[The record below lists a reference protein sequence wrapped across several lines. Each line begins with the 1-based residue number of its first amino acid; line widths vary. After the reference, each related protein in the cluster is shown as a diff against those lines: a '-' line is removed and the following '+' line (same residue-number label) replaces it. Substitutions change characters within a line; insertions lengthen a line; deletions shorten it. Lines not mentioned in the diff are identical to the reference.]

1 MTSHKD
7 LQVYQESLLL
17 VKDIYL
23 LVALFPKDELF
34 GLTSQM
40 KRCAISI
47 PSNIAE
53 GAGRKGSAEFVRFMY
68 ISMGSLSELETQLD
82 IAVMLNF
89 CEKRED
95 IIKRIFYIK
104 NMLSKLIISLKKPKA
119 TATS

>member
-7 LQVYQESLLL
+7 LQVYKESLLL

-40 KRCAISI
+40 KRSAISI

-53 GAGRKGSAEFVRFMY
+53 GAGRKGSAEFVRFLY
-68 ISMGSLSELETQLD
+68 ISLGSLSELETQLD

>member
-7 LQVYQESLLL
+7 LQVYKESLLL

-34 GLTSQM
+34 GLISQM
-40 KRCAISI
+40 KRSAISI

-53 GAGRKGSAEFVRFMY
+53 GAGRKGGAEFTRFFY
-68 ISMGSLSELETQLD
+68 IFLGSLSELETQLD

>member
-7 LQVYQESLLL
+7 LQVYKESLLL

-53 GAGRKGSAEFVRFMY
+53 GAGRKGSAEFVRFLY

-82 IAVMLNF
+82 IAIMLNF
-89 CEKRED
+89 CDKNVEMTQ
-95 IIKRIFYIK
+95 RIFYIK
-104 NMLSKLIISLKKPKA
+104 NMLSKLILSINKTKQ
-119 TATS
+119 TV